1 MCVCKRVRD
10 RKKLRE
16 SEREG
21 ECGIEKDGEFERA
34 GESIF
39 LLHFKVYVT
48 KIESMILPV
57 IFIKKSHIKIIA
69 GKWKVT
75 STVQYNRE

>member
-1 MCVCKRVRD
+1 MRD
-10 RKKLRE
+10 RKKRRE
-16 SEREG
+16 SEKEG
-21 ECGIEKDGEFERA
+21 ECGREKEGEFERA

-48 KIESMILPV
+48 KIESMILSM
-57 IFIKKSHIKIIA
+57 ISIKKSLIKIIA